1 MKYIVLLTLSL
12 SIFSCSNNIQKN
24 DIKVLNSNR
33 DSLSLVIENL
43 NSELKNKNIL
53 SKDSYVKANEL
64 IKSYKLFIDTYLND
78 SLSENYLFDL
88 IMYEQG
94 IKLTNEALKDMD
106 IFIQTYPSNEK
117 APEILNMQAAIYD
130 IDFHD
135 INLAKKKYNLLIKNY
150 PNHPLAIKAKE
161 ILESGDL
168 ELTIE
173 ERVKKWQSKT

>member
-1 MKYIVLLTLSL
+1 MKYINLLIL
-12 SIFSCSNNIQKN
+12 SITLFSCNNNIQNKEV
-24 DIKVLNSNR
+24 KVSNSKK

-43 NSELKNKNIL
+43 DGELKNKNIL
-53 SKDSYVKANEL
+53 SKESYIKANEL
-64 IKSYKLFIDTYLND
+64 IKSYKLFINTYLND
-78 SLSENYLFDL
+78 SLSENYLFNL

-94 IKLTNEALKDMD
+94 AKLTNDALKDMD
-106 IFIQTYPSNEK
+106 KFIQTYPSNEK

-135 INLAKKKYNLLIKNY
+135 VNLAKKKYLLLIKNY

-161 ILESGDL
+161 ILDSGDL